1 MVGGN
6 APLPNTPQV
15 QAMRKC
21 GMTEDEILDVLNAD
35 REIDRGAKLFELDAE
50 LQAGAKKARRADR
63 KKVENVKRERKPDED
78 KRELIRYLEG
88 KLEDAH
94 HYDMDLDN
102 ITITNP
108 EREMEF
114 TYNGI
119 KYRLTLMRP
128 RKQLEDG
135 NIFQPIFGIII
146 GKFFQG
152 NNWNRW

>member
-1 MVGGN
+1 MDLKELARVLN
-6 APLPNTPQV
+6 I
-15 QAMRKC
+15 
-21 GMTEDEILDVLNAD
+21 TEDEARAVQETDK
-35 REIDRGAKLFELDAE
+35 RIDRGEKLFELSPE
-50 LQAGAKKARRADR
+50 LEAGAKKARRADR

-78 KRELIRYLEG
+78 KRELIQYLEG

-94 HYDMDLDN
+94 HYDMDLGN

-128 RKQLEDG
+128 RK
-135 NIFQPIFGIII
+135 
-146 GKFFQG
+146 
-152 NNWNRW
+152 

>member
-1 MVGGN
+1 MDLKELARVLN
-6 APLPNTPQV
+6 I
-15 QAMRKC
+15 
-21 GMTEDEILDVLNAD
+21 TEDEARAVQETDK
-35 REIDRGAKLFELDAE
+35 RIDRGEKLFELSPE
-50 LQAGAKKARRADR
+50 LEAGAKKARRADR
-63 KKVENVKRERKPDED
+63 KKVENVKREKKIDND
-78 KRELIRYLEG
+78 KRDLIQYLEG

-94 HYDMDLDN
+94 HYDMDLDD

-135 NIFQPIFGIII
+135 NIFQPFLAST

-152 NNWNRW
+152 NFWKESK

>member
-1 MVGGN
+1 MN
-6 APLPNTPQV
+6 AEELS
-15 QAMRKC
+15 K
-21 GMTEDEILDVLNAD
+21 VLKISIPEAKEVLEMD
-35 REIDRGAKLFELDAE
+35 KRIDRGEKLFELPPE
-50 LQAGAKKARRADR
+50 LEAGAKKARRADR
-63 KKVENVKRERKPDED
+63 KTMETVKRERKPVED
-78 KRELIRYLEG
+78 IRVIIQYLVG

-128 RKQLEDG
+128 RK
-135 NIFQPIFGIII
+135 
-146 GKFFQG
+146 
-152 NNWNRW
+152 

>member
-1 MVGGN
+1 MSMTAEKLAN
-6 APLPNTPQV
+6 SLKISIEEAKQV
-15 QAMRKC
+15 LETDKR
-21 GMTEDEILDVLNAD
+21 
-35 REIDRGAKLFELDAE
+35 IDRGEKLFELPPE
-50 LQAGAKKARRADR
+50 LEAGAKKARRADR

-78 KRELIRYLEG
+78 KRDLIQYLED

-94 HYDMDLDN
+94 HYDMDLDD

-128 RKQLEDG
+128 RKQMEDG
-135 NIFQPIFGIII
+135 NIFHPFWFHNWKIFPR
-146 GKFFQG
+146 K
-152 NNWNRW
+152 

>member
-1 MVGGN
+1 MEQNSNGMVKCQW
-6 APLPNTPQV
+6 PLKNWQIHLKSLLKKPNRLWNWTS
-15 QAMRKC
+15 
-21 GMTEDEILDVLNAD
+21 
-35 REIDRGAKLFELDAE
+35 ELI
-50 LQAGAKKARRADR
+50 GAKKARRADR
-63 KKVENVKRERKPDED
+63 KKVETVKRERKPDED
-78 KRELIRYLEG
+78 KRELIQYLES

-128 RKQLEDG
+128 RK
-135 NIFQPIFGIII
+135 
-146 GKFFQG
+146 
-152 NNWNRW
+152 

>member
-1 MVGGN
+1 MN
-6 APLPNTPQV
+6 
-15 QAMRKC
+15 
-21 GMTEDEILDVLNAD
+21 LNDLAKTLNITLEEAKQLQETD
-35 REIDRGAKLFELDAE
+35 KAIDRGAKLFELPPE
-50 LQAGAKKARRADR
+50 LEAGAKKARRADR
-63 KKVENVKRERKPDED
+63 KKPVAVKRERKPDEA
-78 KRELIRYLEG
+78 KRELIQYLEG

-128 RKQLEDG
+128 RK
-135 NIFQPIFGIII
+135 
-146 GKFFQG
+146 
-152 NNWNRW
+152 

>member
-1 MVGGN
+1 MSMTAEKLAN
-6 APLPNTPQV
+6 SLKISIEEAKQV
-15 QAMRKC
+15 LEMDKR
-21 GMTEDEILDVLNAD
+21 
-35 REIDRGAKLFELDAE
+35 IDRGEKLFELPPE
-50 LQAGAKKARRADR
+50 LEAGAKKARRADR
-63 KKVENVKRERKPDED
+63 KKVETVKRERKPDED
-78 KRELIRYLEG
+78 KRDLIQYLEG

-128 RKQLEDG
+128 RKQMEDG
-135 NIFQPIFGIII
+135 NIFHPFFGIII

-152 NNWNRW
+152 NYWNRW

>member
-1 MVGGN
+1 M
-6 APLPNTPQV
+6 
-15 QAMRKC
+15 
-21 GMTEDEILDVLNAD
+21 
-35 REIDRGAKLFELDAE
+35 
-50 LQAGAKKARRADR
+50 
-63 KKVENVKRERKPDED
+63 
-78 KRELIRYLEG
+78 EG

-128 RKQLEDG
+128 RK
-135 NIFQPIFGIII
+135 
-146 GKFFQG
+146 
-152 NNWNRW
+152 